1 MKPTRIIF
9 WMGFIVLAFS
19 IVAVIH
25 LISIGC
31 GLRAMECVLQDIY
44 LFHFLYTLLSC
55 QLLLLLSRQRKYG
68 QLLGFIYLG
77 ILVLRFFFFVLA
89 FKDII
94 FNENEVLQVSPVHFL
109 IPVFLGLF
117 CEVYLLI
124 RLLKKIEVKK

>member
-1 MKPTRIIF
+1 
-9 WMGFIVLAFS
+9 
-19 IVAVIH
+19 
-25 LISIGC
+25 
-31 GLRAMECVLQDIY
+31 MECVLQDIY

>member
-1 MKPTRIIF
+1 
-9 WMGFIVLAFS
+9 MGFIVLAFS

-25 LISIGC
+25 LLSIGC
-31 GLRAMECVLQDIY
+31 GLHPMECVLQDIY

-55 QLLLLLSRQRKYG
+55 QLLLLLSRQRKYV

-94 FNENEVLQVSPVHFL
+94 LNENEVLQVSPVHFL
-109 IPVFLGLF
+109 IPVCLGLF